1 MEMYN
6 DDASLKGQG
15 DMSSTENLVGP
26 SRKRTSTPYGKGGRY
41 SDYGTDEDMLARAIQ
56 DTDED
61 DDQESRT
68 SYI

>member
-6 DDASLKGQG
+6 DDASLEGPG
-15 DMSSTENLVGP
+15 DSSSIENLVSS
-26 SRKRTSTPYGKGGRY
+26 SRKHASTPYGKGGRY

-61 DDQESRT
+61 EDQESKT